1 MSIAKIVGELM
12 KVVGPLLKIT
22 TSIGSLGIL
31 DLVSGKSAFSGVSEG
46 FSELGNLFTAD
57 DAIMPSGYGD
67 TIIKKGKGT
76 IALNNNDSV
85 VAGTNLGGRSDMKET
100 NQLLKMLV
108 TQNNNKPEISPVGL
122 YQVQ

>member
-1 MSIAKIVGELM
+1 
-12 KVVGPLLKIT
+12 
-22 TSIGSLGIL
+22 
-31 DLVSGKSAFSGVSEG
+31 
-46 FSELGNLFTAD
+46 
-57 DAIMPSGYGD
+57 MPSGYGD

-100 NQLLKMLV
+100 NQTNLGGGSDMKETNQLLKMLV